1 MLQIIDGTWGFINF
15 SSIFCEINYVQL
27 FSYCFVYCKS
37 CLLRVQCDQ
46 NRSDSVIK
54 QVSINTI
61 ILWFSVGEQTVI
73 RSFPI
78 ASVTKEKKITIQN
91 QLQQSMQEGLQITS
105 ATFQVKGSFVKL
117 CEVASS
123 KYLRAVLCPDNGEEF
138 SILLCKVS
146 RERVVIEIPFGF
158 LAHLKQCYCF
168 RVWFLSLLSSPFC
181 CGSSRGLF
189 WVQNVFMWVSR
200 GQAGQWKTSHFTS
213 FLEKWVMEGHST
225 SHLEYALPE
234 IFNVAISSQIQRASA
249 WNLLT
254 FAQVQVFCL

>member
-1 MLQIIDGTWGFINF
+1 MFQIIDGTQGFINF

-27 FSYCFVYCKS
+27 FSYCFVYYNS

-117 CEVASS
+117 CEVTS
-123 KYLRAVLCPDNGEEF
+123 LRAVLRPNTCEEF

-146 RERVVIEIPFGF
+146 RECVVLSQKFLLFF
-158 LAHLKQCYCF
+158 LAHLKQRYCF
-168 RVWFLSLLSSPFC
+168 R
-181 CGSSRGLF
+181 
-189 WVQNVFMWVSR
+189 
-200 GQAGQWKTSHFTS
+200 
-213 FLEKWVMEGHST
+213 
-225 SHLEYALPE
+225 
-234 IFNVAISSQIQRASA
+234 I
-249 WNLLT
+249 
-254 FAQVQVFCL
+254 